1 MKRIFLLLSASLVMS
16 LAFASAAMAQQESE
30 RPTNQVNVL
39 LENGE
44 FTCVP
49 GGSAERTPAQEEA
62 VVNDPRSNAETPLIE
77 KPRNCD
83 EFYGSQAS
91 AQEFFEEVVL
101 PEDDTLASN
110 IASNLDPD
118 NDGVACEGLLPNGQ
132 EDTGAENQEF
142 TPERAD
148 ICDGLFPA
156 SPPNSN
162 VPGEG
167 DLECFETA
175 EQAKT
180 FAETGVDPRSDA
192 KTPQCDS
199 PEGCFLSGD
208 GSPEEIIGGT
218 GPDYI
223 GGGGGGDALYG
234 LSGDDW
240 LEGGAGDDLVLG
252 DEPLTT
258 DDGNDLV
265 AGGSGDDQVLGAAGN
280 DYVSGDAGN
289 DTLEA
294 GSGND
299 YIYATDGEFDRVSGG
314 PGNDVCV
321 VDAGDDVSGCEEAY
335 AGQE

>member
-1 MKRIFLLLSASLVMS
+1 MRRIFLIFSACLAMS
-16 LAFASAAMAQQESE
+16 LMFAPTATAQQGPECPKNE
-30 RPTNQVNVL
+30 VNVL

-44 FTCVP
+44 FICVP
-49 GGSAERTPAQEEA
+49 GGSAERTPAQDEA
-62 VVNDPRSNAETPLIE
+62 VENDPRPNAETPLIE
-77 KPRNCD
+77 KPRFCD
-83 EFYGSQAS
+83 DFYGSQAS
-91 AQEFFEEVVL
+91 AQEFFEDVVL
-101 PEDDTLASN
+101 PRDDNLASN

-118 NDGVACEGLLPNGQ
+118 NDGVACEGLLPDGQ
-132 EDTGAENQEF
+132 EGPEAGSQEF

-156 SPPNSN
+156 KPPNSN

-192 KTPQCDS
+192 KTPQCDLS
-199 PEGCFLSGD
+199 EGCFLSGD
-208 GSPEEIIGGT
+208 GSPEEIVGGT

-223 GGGGGGDALYG
+223 GGGSGSDALYG

-240 LEGGAGDDLVLG
+240 LEGGDGDDLVLG
-252 DEPLTT
+252 DEPLTAA
-258 DDGNDLV
+258 DGDDLV
-265 AGGSGDDQVLGAAGN
+265 VGGTGDDQVLGAAGN

-299 YIYATDGEFDRVSGG
+299 YVYAADGEFDRVSGG

-321 VDAGDDVSGCEEAY
+321 VDRDDEVNGCEEVY
-335 AGQE
+335 TR